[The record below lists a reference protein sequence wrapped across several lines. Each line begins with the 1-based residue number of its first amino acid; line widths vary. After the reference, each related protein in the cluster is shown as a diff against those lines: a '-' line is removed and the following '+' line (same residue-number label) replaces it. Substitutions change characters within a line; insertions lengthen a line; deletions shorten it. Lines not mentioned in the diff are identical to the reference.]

1 MKVDGEKNISILLED
16 DTSKMYIQNSSLNKV
31 VNFIV
36 LQDFV
41 HLQFNEESQKQET
54 KYIII
59 DNKEYNSNAVI
70 SVKLQVSLLETLID
84 LEYFKHTYNAII
96 PKIKLNDFYNKIVSF
111 AEEYACDLDTDIN
124 NLKIRVMELEI
135 VNKEE
140 E

>member
-16 DTSKMYIQNSSLNKV
+16 DISAMLIQNSSLNKV

-36 LQDFV
+36 LQDFA
-41 HLQFNEESQKQET
+41 HLQFNEDSQKQET

-59 DNKEYNSNAVI
+59 DNKEYNSNTVI

-84 LEYFKHTYNAII
+84 LEYFKHKYNAII
-96 PKIKLNDFYNKIVSF
+96 PRIKLKDFYNEIVKF

-135 VNKEE
+135 VEKGE
-140 E
+140 